1 MTKICYKATTCG
13 AERFGEEELA
23 IDGELDEEKY
33 EMKKLEKL
41 EE

>member
-13 AERFGEEELA
+13 AERFGEEEL
-23 IDGELDEEKY
+23 DEEKY
-33 EMKKLEKL
+33 EIKELEKL

>member
-1 MTKICYKATTCG
+1 MKKICYKDKTCG

-23 IDGELDEEKY
+23 QDGELDEEKC
-33 EMKKLEKL
+33 ELKELEKL